1 MQRSPGARGQAGL
14 SQGECPVPQASQK
27 LSGSPHRLVGL
38 LPGGGRVCYGCI
50 IGRVFGVVR
59 GLLLGVW
66 NQRAGQDYTVCAIY
80 LCMSVC
86 VSVIYETDHVCIY
99 S

>member
-1 MQRSPGARGQAGL
+1 MGRQGCPRGNAQSHRRARSSLGHLTGWWVYCREG
-14 SQGECPVPQASQK
+14 
-27 LSGSPHRLVGL
+27 VGC
-38 LPGGGRVCYGCI
+38 VMGCI

-86 VSVIYETDHVCIY
+86 VSVIYDTGHVCIY